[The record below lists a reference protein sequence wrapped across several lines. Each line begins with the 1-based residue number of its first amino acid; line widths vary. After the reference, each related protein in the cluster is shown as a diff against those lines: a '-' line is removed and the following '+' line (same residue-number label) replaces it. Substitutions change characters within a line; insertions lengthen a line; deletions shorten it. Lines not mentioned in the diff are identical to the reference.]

1 MKRQRGLVWWYWLL
15 TEVALG
21 ASLAGGKA
29 GLTVAIA
36 LTTLAG
42 IHLGLRARSMVALPV
57 QVRAVYLGVLLL
69 GSWPPLR
76 ALHWLQLAGTAVVLV
91 FDYCVLARLLSL
103 LPWNR
108 RMPLTRARL
117 RATFLSPPVRGS
129 VAAAL
134 DRADATRAQGGVG
147 SAGADPIFDA
157 ERRPSRE

>member
-21 ASLAGGKA
+21 ASLAGWKA

-36 LTTLAG
+36 VTTLAG
-42 IHLGLRARSMVALPV
+42 IHLGLRARSPVALPV
-57 QVRAVYLGVLLL
+57 QVRAAYLGVLLL

-76 ALHWLQLAGTAVVLV
+76 ALHWLQFAGTAVVLV

-108 RMPLTRARL
+108 HTPLTRARL

-129 VAAAL
+129 VAVAL
-134 DRADATRAQGGVG
+134 DRPDAF
-147 SAGADPIFDA
+147 PHP
-157 ERRPSRE
+157 RR

>member
-1 MKRQRGLVWWYWLL
+1 MRRQRGLVWWYWLL

-36 LTTLAG
+36 LTILAG

-57 QVRAVYLGVLLL
+57 QVRAAYLGVLLL

-76 ALHWLQLAGTAVVLV
+76 ALHWMQLAGTAVVLV

-108 RMPLTRARL
+108 RAPLTRARL

-134 DRADATRAQGGVG
+134 DRADATRGQDG
-147 SAGADPIFDA
+147 AGAAPGSVVSSA
-157 ERRPSRE
+157 RLS

>member
-15 TEVALG
+15 TGVALG
-21 ASLAGGKA
+21 ASLAGGNA

-42 IHLGLRARSMVALPV
+42 IHLGLRSRSMVALPV
-57 QVRAVYLGVLLL
+57 QVRAAYLGLLLL

-76 ALHWLQLAGTAVVLV
+76 ALHWMQLAGTAVVLV

-108 RMPLTRARL
+108 RAPLTRARL
-117 RATFLSPPVRGS
+117 LATFLSPPVRGS

-134 DRADATRAQGGVG
+134 DRADDVHVSVLSRA
-147 SAGADPIFDA
+147 
-157 ERRPSRE
+157 RELPLLR